1 MPIRYQC
8 RHCNVHMGEVDIP
21 NIESRALGFELL
33 NDEERLDML
42 QYDSNGDINVKAIC
56 EDCQE
61 ALERNPD
68 YHSLHTFI
76 Q

>member
-1 MPIRYQC
+1 MPIRYFC
-8 RHCNVHMGEVDIP
+8 RHCNIQIGEVD
-21 NIESRALGFELL
+21 NDHIESKSLGFHFL
-33 NDEERLDML
+33 NDEERLDMI
-42 QYDSNGDINVKAIC
+42 QYDENGNIDVKSIC

-61 ALERNPD
+61 ALQRNPD